1 MTVALRWDTLTN
13 DDLRF
18 YSGDSLGSRTHFAN
32 ERLHGIIA
40 KYALTSY
47 LRELLRSLKET
58 RQSLSARAKASR
70 STSEVE
76 KISAFFRRSIGVPS
90 IAREVL
96 ALSENDASFLWN
108 ATGFTQQSHRDEEK
122 PYEIKEGLKS
132 FLGRL
137 SRQLLEEDQ
146 DTREF
151 LNQLSSAMG
160 TKESIAAQR
169 RMEKLTYLTLAVAL
183 VSVVIAILTASST

>member
-1 MTVALRWDTLTN
+1 MRPFLLPDFRSELL
-13 DDLRF
+13 DDC
-18 YSGDSLGSRTHFAN
+18 
-32 ERLHGIIA
+32 IIA
-40 KYALTSY
+40 RYALASY
-47 LRELLRSLKET
+47 LRELLRSIKET
-58 RQSLSARAKASR
+58 RQSLSARSKVRR

-76 KISAFFRRSIGVPS
+76 KISAFFRRSIGVPT

-96 ALSENDASFLWN
+96 ALSDDDASFRWN

-122 PYEIKEGLKS
+122 PYEIKESLKFS
-132 FLGRL
+132 LERL

-160 TKESIAAQR
+160 TNKSIAAQR
-169 RMEKLTYLTLAVAL
+169 RMELVALLALAVA
-183 VSVVIAILTASST
+183 VISMVFAI